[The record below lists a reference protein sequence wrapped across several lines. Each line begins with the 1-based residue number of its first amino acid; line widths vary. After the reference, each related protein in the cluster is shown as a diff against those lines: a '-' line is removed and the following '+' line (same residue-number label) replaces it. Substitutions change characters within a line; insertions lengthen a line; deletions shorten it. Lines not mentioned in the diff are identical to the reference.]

1 MCMFAATNCSFDK
14 KEHTQKVIEKEEKL
28 LSSSKVNSEVNES
41 EWRGWKKFEM
51 NDFNGGKIPLRK
63 KNIQIIPFICTNHEE
78 KYDERGFE
86 ENRKIIQREKEFI

>member
-41 EWRGWKKFEM
+41 EWRGWKKIRNERFQWGENTFEE
-51 NDFNGGKIPLRK
+51 
-63 KNIQIIPFICTNHEE
+63 KNIQIIPFICKNHEE

>member
-41 EWRGWKKFEM
+41 EWRGWKKIRNERFQWGENTFEEKKNLDHSVHM
-51 NDFNGGKIPLRK
+51 HESRGKI
-63 KNIQIIPFICTNHEE
+63 
-78 KYDERGFE
+78 
-86 ENRKIIQREKEFI
+86 